1 MNNLREPEL
10 KVTDEILNWRSDIGT
25 TTLIRLNLFSLIQK
39 HETLKRSSMSHFTH
53 QNVRRA
59 ERTIVLRPSET
70 RQIKLVNVNA
80 TLRRGAETI
89 LCVEAELRLQRGRFC
104 TDRDERGWKRVKES
118 RNVKKVEKVIFLKK
132 KHFCLQVFLGGSTG
146 NRSSVSSFFWNVV
159 LHPFCSHGAS
169 TRTFVET
176 TNIWFVVFVW
186 FPLTLRFY
194 TMTAL
199 PVNPSTRW
207 TCTAHPAATISCCNS
222 WNADFFLF
230 VKYKVSELL

>member
-1 MNNLREPEL
+1 MW
-10 KVTDEILNWRSDIGT
+10 T
-25 TTLIRLNLFSLIQK
+25 RLCGAS
-39 HETLKRSSMSHFTH
+39 LKRSSASRRSFDS
-53 QNVRRA
+53 NVD
-59 ERTIVLRPSET
+59 VFV
-70 RQIKLVNVNA
+70 QIEMNVV
-80 TLRRGAETI
+80 G
-89 LCVEAELRLQRGRFC
+89 
-104 TDRDERGWKRVKES
+104 KRVKES